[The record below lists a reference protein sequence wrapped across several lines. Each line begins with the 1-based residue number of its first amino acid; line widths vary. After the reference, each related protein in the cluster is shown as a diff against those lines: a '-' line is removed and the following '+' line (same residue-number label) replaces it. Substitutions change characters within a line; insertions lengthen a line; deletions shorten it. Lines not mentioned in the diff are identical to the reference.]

1 MQSPHSTHELD
12 ALLDR
17 AERLIGEG
25 LLEEALDVA
34 RQAKALKPRAE
45 ILCLEAGLLAELGQG
60 QEAIRLFEAALAKDK
75 KNVEAM
81 GALADLLIGGASEDP
96 EAVERGLAHCRK
108 AARLADGDEELL
120 AELALLE
127 GIGLST
133 LGAYADALRAL
144 DRAAG
149 FLGDDPELLQERGIA
164 LFHLWRVD
172 EARAAF
178 ERLLAVEPRA
188 AWALHYLGVIWDR
201 AGAAEK
207 AAELFQRAHEADPE
221 EIPLPFRIPEE
232 AFDELVEEAIAELPE
247 KVRRYLSNVA
257 IAVEAYPQ
265 ESEFGGDDTV
275 SPSVL
280 GVFRGSPLGEK
291 GTFDPWSHFP
301 NSILLFQRSLENS
314 VATREEL
321 VDEIAI
327 TLLHE
332 VGHFLGFD
340 EDDLAERDLD

>member
-1 MQSPHSTHELD
+1 MRIPDMKRSPD

-17 AERLIGEG
+17 IERLIGEG
-25 LLEEALDVA
+25 RLEEALSLA
-34 RQAKALKPRAE
+34 REAREREESPEL
-45 ILCLEAGLLAELGQG
+45 LCLEGGLHAELGEIE
-60 QEAIRLFEAALAKDK
+60 EALVLFEAALAKDK

-81 GALADLLIGGASEDP
+81 GALADLLIGSEDP
-96 EAVERGLAHCRK
+96 DAVERGITLCRR
-108 AARLADGDEELL
+108 AARLARGDEELR

-127 GIGLST
+127 GIGLAG
-133 LGAYADALRAL
+133 LGANSDALKAL
-144 DRAAG
+144 DRAAQY
-149 FLGDDPELLQERGIA
+149 LGDDPELLQERGIA
-164 LFHLWRVD
+164 LFHLWRLD
-172 EARAAF
+172 EARRVL
-178 ERLLAVEPRA
+178 EHLLGIEPQA

-201 AGAAEK
+201 AGEETK
-207 AAELFQRAHEADPE
+207 AADFFRRAHEAAPE
-221 EIPLPFRIPEE
+221 EIPLPFRIAE
-232 AFDELVEEAIAELPE
+232 ADFDRLVEEAIAGLPE

-265 ESEFGGDDTV
+265 ESEFGGDDIV

-314 VATREEL
+314 VGTREEL
-321 VDEIAI
+321 VDEIGI

-332 VGHFLGFD
+332 VGHFLGLD
-340 EDDLAERDLD
+340 EDDLRERDLD